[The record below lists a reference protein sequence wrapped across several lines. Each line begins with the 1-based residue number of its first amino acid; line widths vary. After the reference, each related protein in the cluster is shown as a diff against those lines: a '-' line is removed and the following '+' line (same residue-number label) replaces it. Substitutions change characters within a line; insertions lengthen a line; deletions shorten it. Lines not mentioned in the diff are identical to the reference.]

1 MTERVSYDMLWQTYQ
16 KEKYSNELQA
26 IPKTF
31 YDEIKKDLESLKSK
45 NPNDEEAT
53 TVRNNI
59 IKITNELHERRK
71 QKIIIYVAYN
81 KQLPS
86 PIPKS
91 ELDFYIKLINVT
103 KENKADIL
111 EKNTPD
117 GGITLRAMVE
127 IPEVFLPSG
136 SKIGPVQKGSV
147 IETEDTGDAKFLID
161 NTLCEQV

>member
-1 MTERVSYDMLWQTYQ
+1 MLWQVYQ
-16 KEKYSNELQA
+16 KEKYSNELQT
-26 IPKTF
+26 IPKNF
-31 YDEIKKDLESLKSK
+31 YEEIKKDIEILGSK

-53 TVRNNI
+53 IVRNNI
-59 IKITNELHERRK
+59 IKITNELYEKRK

-91 ELDFYIKLINVT
+91 EQDFYIKLINVT
-103 KENKADIL
+103 KENKVDIF
-111 EKNTPD
+111 ESTAKNE
-117 GGITLRAMVE
+117 IVALRAIIE

-136 SKIGPVQKGSV
+136 GKIGPVQKGSV
-147 IETEDTGDAKFLID
+147 LEIENTNDAKFLIE